1 MTKFSYCSLKFL
13 VHKEEEICSKKF
25 VKMLGLKKKSA
36 YVFYEC
42 PLSRIPDAPQKRSK
56 GSIMIAVQ
64 SKAVEYQDKIRE
76 AMDKLLFKGIVT
88 GYCFLNRK
96 KERTFY
102 H

>member
-1 MTKFSYCSLKFL
+1 MLQFEIFSTQRRRNML
-13 VHKEEEICSKKF
+13 KKF
-25 VKMLGLKKKSA
+25 VKMLGLIKKRSA
-36 YVFYEC
+36 YVIYEC

-64 SKAVEYQDKIRE
+64 NKAVEYQDKIRE

-88 GYCFLNRK
+88 GCCFLNRK